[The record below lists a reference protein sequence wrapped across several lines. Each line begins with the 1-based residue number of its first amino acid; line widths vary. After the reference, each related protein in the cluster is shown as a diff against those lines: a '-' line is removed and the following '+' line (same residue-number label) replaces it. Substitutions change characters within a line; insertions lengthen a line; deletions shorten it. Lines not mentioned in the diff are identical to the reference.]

1 MLFKTF
7 LPVAFG
13 TSNIANIAVSTSVLI
28 NYMRIQRYW
37 KFVFKRKVRRNPV
50 RYFEDYFQF
59 TERKNVTKYTGK
71 ILFHQPRSR
80 SKKRQNHHNFFFRNC
95 VNWQLILVD
104 FVEKSVMHRSRNDDG
119 YLFFRKN
126 TLQLLYFFMQCD
138 QRGVYHIGTIEQG

>member
-7 LPVAFG
+7 LPIAFG

-28 NYMRIQRYW
+28 NYMRIQRDW

-80 SKKRQNHHNFFFRNC
+80 SKKRQNHHNFLFRNC

-104 FVEKSVMHRSRNDDG
+104 FVEKSKNALVDEAIG
-119 YLFFRKN
+119 IGITTEYLF
-126 TLQLLYFFMQCD
+126 QFFHFCV
-138 QRGVYHIGTIEQG
+138 QRRIRVVDLVRPEE